1 MLDAK
6 KIILIQ
12 ENASAKRG
20 SSQIDEA
27 TYKQQHTGCI
37 VLTQNK
43 KILLYSNQF
52 VFRQGGK

>member
-27 TYKQQHTGCI
+27 TYKQHTGCI
-37 VLTQNK
+37 VLTQDK